1 MLRKKQIASYIDAN
15 FGKSPL
21 DGGMYYD
28 GTGRMK
34 LIREY
39 HEMRERESEV
49 DAITWED
56 LEMDRIFLTV
66 NHTNCF
72 AGEQV
77 LYDRLHQTDSLS
89 DADEAEKYEQQLEAW
104 MSHPKER
111 LQVEEK
117 LYEIGKFEND
127 YLFVSLIEN
136 VKNWKLDNLWF
147 LRLMQVL
154 LAVCLFGTIVWQSQ
168 VCGVGLTIVIT
179 IDQLEEQK
187 QKLQGS
193 IDLCRK
199 IVSDQAYENLD
210 VAYYMNYVKAEEAEG
225 KKFADIGALLE
236 DFSECTRLEPLLN
249 DMGRYRLFADHRVK
263 SVVRIVWF
271 VYLLAFPVVEIG
283 LTCADVC
290 EWSAARVIFFGFWL
304 AMLVS
309 TFVEYR
315 KEKG

>member
-39 HEMRERESEV
+39 HEMRECESEV

-89 DADEAEKYEQQLEAW
+89 DADEAEKYEQQLEVW

-127 YLFVSLIEN
+127 YLF
-136 VKNWKLDNLWF
+136 
-147 LRLMQVL
+147 
-154 LAVCLFGTIVWQSQ
+154 IV
-168 VCGVGLTIVIT
+168 GIAGIP
-179 IDQLEEQK
+179 
-187 QKLQGS
+187 
-193 IDLCRK
+193 
-199 IVSDQAYENLD
+199 A
-210 VAYYMNYVKAEEAEG
+210 
-225 KKFADIGALLE
+225 
-236 DFSECTRLEPLLN
+236 
-249 DMGRYRLFADHRVK
+249 
-263 SVVRIVWF
+263 
-271 VYLLAFPVVEIG
+271 
-283 LTCADVC
+283 
-290 EWSAARVIFFGFWL
+290 
-304 AMLVS
+304 
-309 TFVEYR
+309 
-315 KEKG
+315 